1 MKHPRAYVDAL
12 TRSVNQPEPTAPKPE
27 RARER
32 DLEKDPVAYGCIP
45 CLTAAGFV
53 KLTCCHAARPL
64 YRKAQAHLASRTD
77 EPGRVKGA
85 RRNR

>member
-1 MKHPRAYVDAL
+1 MKRPRAYVDA
-12 TRSVNQPEPTAPKPE
+12 VAHVGQPPEPPAPKPV

-32 DLEKDPVAYGCIP
+32 DLEKEPVAYGCVEH
-45 CLTAAGFV
+45 LREAGFV
-53 KLTCCHAARPL
+53 KETCCHNARPL
-64 YRKAQAHLASRTD
+64 YRKAQHHLASRTD